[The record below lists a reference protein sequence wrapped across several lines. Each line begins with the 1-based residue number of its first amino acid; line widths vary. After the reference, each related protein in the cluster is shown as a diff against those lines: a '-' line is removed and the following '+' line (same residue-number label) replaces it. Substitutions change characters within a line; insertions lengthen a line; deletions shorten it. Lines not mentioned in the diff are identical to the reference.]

1 MAKRWTHITITVSD
15 IDRSIEFYTSFC
27 DLRVLRDRR
36 LQGGGTVWLGPET
49 QPGSDPVFLLVL
61 GKGEVTSRID
71 HLGFQCERRE
81 QIDEIAR
88 KGIELGILAEPP
100 TDLGGVVGY
109 FTTLRDPDGHLVEF
123 THGQPIKGLG
133 MKDEG

>member
-1 MAKRWTHITITVSD
+1 
-15 IDRSIEFYTSFC
+15 
-27 DLRVLRDRR
+27 
-36 LQGGGTVWLGPET
+36 VWLGPET
-49 QPGSDPVFLLVL
+49 RPGTDPVFLLVL

-123 THGQPIKGLG
+123 TYGQPIKGLG